1 MEIPLRLWAVY
12 CRALIVLII
21 RKFLLPSRQNLPCC
35 SLSPLFLVL
44 SAADMKNR
52 LFVPSAVALSV
63 FEDFHYVFP
72 RSPRGQTEGSRYRQP
87 VLRDGLSSSS
97 GDGRSGTGRACR
109 HGWGEL
115 FTVLVPV
122 GVSRGEPGRLG
133 EVVVPSCRRCGE
145 CWLQSCWPW
154 GWAPLQNVLH
164 PSVPRLRSCWH
175 GVLCRGVLVG
185 PRWVR
190 SEVAPGRGQPGEESR
205 GQPGDSAGRWQLPPS
220 SLAAPGT
227 CQPRR
232 SFPQHLAKPEVS
244 L

>member
-1 MEIPLRLWAVY
+1 MGETHKGPGSVPAGGCCQPAAREAVNGLVP
-12 CRALIVLII
+12 AL
-21 RKFLLPSRQNLPCC
+21 PGTC
-35 SLSPLFLVL
+35 SWTAGRWLFLKGIRPLVTQL
-44 SAADMKNR
+44 PWNRRKGELEGTLKADMKNR
-52 LFVPSAVALSV
+52 LFAPSAVALSV

-87 VLRDGLSSSS
+87 VLRDGLSSGS

-190 SEVAPGRGQPGEESR
+190 S
-205 GQPGDSAGRWQLPPS
+205 
-220 SLAAPGT
+220 
-227 CQPRR
+227 
-232 SFPQHLAKPEVS
+232 
-244 L
+244 